1 MNLNSVDAYQSSAVA
16 RSIAGPVPPV
26 ALVTPNSARVLLR
39 SPYGCAAC
47 TLWTVMTR
55 RCTCSLWK
63 SWSWAPLCG
72 AFLLVSP
79 AYAESISSPPDGIS
93 TAPAVRERG
102 AEGRNER
109 PFGPVQLG
117 AFAGIGFPRPLS
129 IEAML
134 KLEDLVGVGLEY
146 SALPSF
152 STSGVNVTLNAIDAD
167 FRLFPLHNGFFV
179 GAAVGHQQL
188 YLTSTVLVPYGVG
201 PVAEQVSA
209 DTWFVNPRIGFLWT
223 WRSGLTLGTD
233 AGLQIPVAASFTN
246 TIPSEFAASATAT
259 DVSHVIG
266 KDVLPS
272 LDLLRIGML
281 F

>member
-1 MNLNSVDAYQSSAVA
+1 M
-16 RSIAGPVPPV
+16 
-26 ALVTPNSARVLLR
+26 
-39 SPYGCAAC
+39 
-47 TLWTVMTR
+47 VMTR
-55 RCTCSLWK
+55 GYKSRCKRCLC
-63 SWSWAPLCG
+63 APFFG
-72 AFLLVSP
+72 AAFLLVST
-79 AYAESISSPPDGIS
+79 ARAESILPPEHTS
-93 TAPAVRERG
+93 TAPAVREPG
-102 AEGRNER
+102 AEGGNER
-109 PFGPVQLG
+109 LFGPAQIG

-146 SALPSF
+146 GALPSF
-152 STSGVNVTLNAIDAD
+152 STSGVNVALNAIDAD
-167 FRLFPLHNGFFV
+167 FRLFPLHNGFFF

-188 YLTSTVLVPYGVG
+188 DLTSTVVVPYGVG

-209 DTWFVNPRIGFLWT
+209 DTWFLNPRVGFLWT
-223 WRSGLTLGTD
+223 WRSGLTVGTD

-246 TIPSEFAASATAT
+246 TIPSEIAASATAT

-266 KDVLPS
+266 KDVLPN